1 MKVLWAIA
9 LCLVAA
15 TASAAPINQIQNG
28 DFSAGAV
35 GFTSDY
41 DYRADGPALDDLWD
55 AGLYG
60 IDDSAAGRHPLWV
73 TQGDHTGDG
82 QMMLVNGRT
91 DGASTVWRQSVSVE
105 AGHSYRWSGFGMNLC
120 CNFESGFDGPTLEF
134 WLDGLFLG
142 LFATDGPGVWLEAAQ
157 YFTAGASTA
166 VLEIRNAQTV
176 YRGNDFALDDLSLI
190 DTAQAPEPGAMVL
203 LGTGLLGV
211 GGVARRRRA

>member
-1 MKVLWAIA
+1 
-9 LCLVAA
+9 
-15 TASAAPINQIQNG
+15 
-28 DFSAGAV
+28 
-35 GFTSDY
+35 
-41 DYRADGPALDDLWD
+41 
-55 AGLYG
+55 
-60 IDDSAAGRHPLWV
+60 
-73 TQGDHTGDG
+73 
-82 QMMLVNGRT
+82 
-91 DGASTVWRQSVSVE
+91 
-105 AGHSYRWSGFGMNLC
+105 MNLC

-166 VLEIRNAQTV
+166 VLEIRNTQTV